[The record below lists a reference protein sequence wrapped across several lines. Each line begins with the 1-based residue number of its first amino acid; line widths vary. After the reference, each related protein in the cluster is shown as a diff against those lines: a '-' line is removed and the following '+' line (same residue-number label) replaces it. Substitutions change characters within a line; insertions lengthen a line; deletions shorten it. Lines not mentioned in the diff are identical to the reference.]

1 MLFQARSIK
10 TFDTAARASF
20 CFTKRRTRKSVW
32 RNSGNSLLE
41 AYQRDRQSL
50 LSASRKPMG
59 LTFCPIKSIFVFRRL
74 LLCLLFC
81 LRFGSFGVLL
91 LHLSSWRPFAL
102 TPSSRRFLL
111 PGLWRVG

>member
-32 RNSGNSLLE
+32 RNSGNSLLD

-59 LTFCPIKSIFVFRRL
+59 LTFCPIKSIFVFRRV

-81 LRFGSFGVLL
+81 LRLCPFGLL
-91 LHLSSWRPFAL
+91 FLHLTSCRPFAFS
-102 TPSSRRFLL
+102 PRSSCLCL
-111 PGLWRVG
+111 PDLRLAS

>member
-32 RNSGNSLLE
+32 RNSGNSLLD

-74 LLCLLFC
+74 LFC
-81 LRFGSFGVLL
+81 LRLCPFVVLL
-91 LHLSSWRPFAL
+91 FHLSSCCPFAL
-102 TPSSRRFLL
+102 SPSSRWFLL
-111 PGLWRVG
+111 PDLWRVG